1 LSALTK
7 IAVVLLVVASL
18 LLSAGVV
25 VFVNKVE
32 DFRKSQVAALD
43 RATQEAAA
51 KKNAQAQVDSLN
63 AQVVSSSKDF
73 NAQIDRLKGDN
84 AAKDAKILE
93 LNNQIAKLDQDKKG
107 VEVALSNLTKVQEG
121 LQGQLAAAQG
131 QITDLRKYRDQL
143 VDERH
148 SLNVQLTDALA
159 KVDALNRAY
168 KNAEERLQGK
178 SAQLDDLQSKVKM
191 AGLDIGNL
199 PKRGNEGAPQLEAV
213 VSGVFSAGS
222 KPWASITIGSK
233 DNVEKGMKFN
243 VINNNEFLGY
253 LTIQTTEPT
262 EAAGVLEGPKVD
274 KVKTGDQVKTQLQ

>member
-25 VFVNKVE
+25 VFVNKVD
-32 DFRKSQVAALD
+32 DFRKLQLAANDRLAQETAANKNSQ
-43 RATQEAAA
+43 TQV
-51 KKNAQAQVDSLN
+51 QSLN
-63 AQVVSSSKDF
+63 TQVLTITKDS
-73 NAQIDRLKGDN
+73 NAQIDRLKQESTT
-84 AAKDAKILE
+84 KDATILS
-93 LNNQIAKLDQDKKG
+93 LKNDLAKLDQDKKG
-107 VEVALSNLTKVQEG
+107 VEVAMASMTKVQEG
-121 LQGQLAAAQG
+121 LQGQLAAAQT
-131 QITDLRKYRDQL
+131 QITDLRKIRDSL

-148 SLNVQLTDALA
+148 TLNVQLTDALS
-159 KVDALNRAY
+159 KVDSLNRAY

-178 SAQLDDLQSKVKM
+178 SAQLDDLESKVKS
-191 AGLDIGNL
+191 AGLDMKNL
-199 PKRGNEGAPQLEAV
+199 PNRGNEGAPQLEAV
-213 VSGVFSAGS
+213 VSSVFNAGG
-222 KPWASITIGSK
+222 KPWASVTIGSK

-262 EAAGVLEGPKVD
+262 EAAGVLEGPKVE

>member
-7 IAVVLLVVASL
+7 IAVVLLVVTSL

-32 DFRKSQVAALD
+32 DFRKGQMAEKDRGTQLSSANKNLQV
-43 RATQEAAA
+43 
-51 KKNAQAQVDSLN
+51 QVESLN
-63 AQVVSSSKDF
+63 AQLVSMSKDF
-73 NAQIDRLKGDN
+73 NGQIDRLKQDSS
-84 AAKDAKILE
+84 AKDAKILD
-93 LNNQIAKLDQDKKG
+93 LNTQLAKLDQDKKG
-107 VEVALSNLTKVQEG
+107 VEVALANLTKVQEG

-178 SAQLDDLQSKVKM
+178 SAMLDDLQRKVQN

-199 PKRGNEGAPQLEAV
+199 PKRGNEGTPQLEAV
-213 VSGVFSAGS
+213 VSGVFNAGS

-262 EAAGVLEGPKVD
+262 EAAGVLEGPKID